1 MVGQS
6 LSRVCELSGDCV
18 LSYDRRLL
26 DITDRQLVESTLEAE
41 RPDVVVNC
49 AAWTDVD
56 ACEGDQE
63 KAHRINA
70 LGPENLANASRK
82 VQSGFITIST
92 DYVFDGRKQG
102 FYTQR
107 NDPNPESVYAV
118 SKLEGERRAQL
129 AYARSIIVRSGFI
142 FGSGGRNFLSTV
154 LMRAQRGQTLQ
165 AIHDAFGTPTYAP
178 DLACQL
184 RELAFLDLPGIYHI
198 VNSGDGASYEEFVR
212 AVLADADID
221 THIDSIS
228 MDSLNRPAARPRNS
242 RLRCLFSEAIGL
254 VPLRTWRAA
263 VTEFILLQG
272 KLEMASR
279 GQSR

>member
-6 LSRVCELSGDCV
+6 LSRVCELSGDHV
-18 LSYDRRLL
+18 LSYDRRRL
-26 DITDRQLVESTLEAE
+26 DITDGQLVLSTFEAE
-41 RPDVVVNC
+41 RPDVVINC

-63 KAHRINA
+63 KAHQINA
-70 LGPENLANASRK
+70 LGPENLAGGSRK
-82 VQSGFITIST
+82 VGAGFITIST
-92 DYVFDGRKQG
+92 DYVFDGREEG

-142 FGSGGRNFLSTV
+142 FGSGGRNFLSTI
-154 LMRAQRGQTLQ
+154 LERAQRGQTLQ
-165 AIHDAFGTPTYAP
+165 AIKDAFGTPTYAP
-178 DLACQL
+178 DLASRL
-184 RELAFLDLPGIYHI
+184 RKLAILDLPGIYHI

-221 THIDSIS
+221 TRVDGIS
-228 MDSLNRPAARPRNS
+228 MDSLKRPAARPRNS
-242 RLRCLFSEAIGL
+242 RLRCLLSEAIGL
-254 VPLRTWRAA
+254 VPLRIWRAA
-263 VTEFILLQG
+263 VTEFVALQG
-272 KLEMASR
+272 KLEIAAR
-279 GQSR
+279 QQN